1 MANPFCHVELHSDDP
16 EASKKFYSG
25 LFDWEYE
32 EMPMGDMKYTMIKTG
47 EKTIGGI
54 MKNQAPSGTPSHW
67 LSYILVDDVSDTTK
81 KAEDLGADILQDVIP
96 VPGNGK
102 FSIVKDPTGAVIAF
116 WQPDKKN

>member
-1 MANPFCHVELHSDDP
+1 MANPFCHVELNSDDP
-16 EASKKFYSG
+16 EASKKFYGG

-54 MKNQAPSGTPSHW
+54 MKNQAPPGSPSHW
-67 LSYILVDDVSDTTK
+67 LSYILVDDVSDTTN
-81 KAEDLGADILQDVIP
+81 KAKDLGADILQDVMP

-102 FSIVKDPTGAVIAF
+102 FSIVKDPAGAVIGF